1 MSELPEGWVRTTLGD
16 TTTHRSGNGTKTLVG
31 ISALV
36 GHVHEPTIFPDTA
49 FRVRVAQDRVDPQWL
64 SHIWSAPQARSQIE
78 AVAKTTAG
86 IWKVSQAHLAG
97 VVLPFFEL
105 PEQTEMVR
113 RLGHALAEIDRMT
126 AEAAAARRL
135 VDRLDQAVLAR
146 AFRGELVA
154 QDPVDEP
161 AGVLLDRIRVE
172 RTAAP
177 KATRGRRKAITA

>member
-1 MSELPEGWVRTTLGD
+1 
-16 TTTHRSGNGTKTLVG
+16 
-31 ISALV
+31 
-36 GHVHEPTIFPDTA
+36 
-49 FRVRVAQDRVDPQWL
+49 
-64 SHIWSAPQARSQIE
+64 
-78 AVAKTTAG
+78 
-86 IWKVSQAHLAG
+86 
-97 VVLPFFEL
+97 
-105 PEQTEMVR
+105 MVR